1 MRMSPEG
8 RALLKRREGVRL
20 KAYRDSVG
28 VWTIGVG
35 HTTAAGL
42 PAVTPDLVITP
53 AECDLILARDLPRY
67 ERPVENA
74 VKVPLRQNEFDAL
87 VSCCF
92 NVGPKFASS
101 TVIRK
106 LNAGDR
112 AGAAHAFLMWNKP
125 PEIMGRRRDEM
136 RQFSEDAARPAAL
149 RQGAATARKTAKTQ
163 TKQAAATA
171 AAATATQA
179 GHGTPAAHH
188 LGAGTIICIGLAVAV
203 IAGAL
208 AWKARQHFAWGK
220 ALEDA
225 SNEGDHGL

>member
-1 MRMSPEG
+1 MRMSVEG

-35 HTTAAGL
+35 HTSAAGA
-42 PAVTPDLVITP
+42 PAVTPNMVISQ
-53 AECDLILARDLPRY
+53 AECDAILGRDLPRY
-67 ERPVENA
+67 ERPIENA

-101 TVIRK
+101 TVIKR

-136 RQFSEDAARPAAL
+136 RQFSAEASQPAAL
-149 RQGAATARKTAKTQ
+149 RQGAARARETAKTQ

-171 AAATATQA
+171 ATATVTQV
-179 GHGTPAAHH
+179 GHATPAAHH
-188 LGAGTIICIGLAVAV
+188 IGAGTIVGVGLAVAV
-203 IAGAL
+203 LGGAL
-208 AWKARQHFAWGK
+208 AWKAKQHFAWGK

-225 SNEGDHGL
+225 SNEA